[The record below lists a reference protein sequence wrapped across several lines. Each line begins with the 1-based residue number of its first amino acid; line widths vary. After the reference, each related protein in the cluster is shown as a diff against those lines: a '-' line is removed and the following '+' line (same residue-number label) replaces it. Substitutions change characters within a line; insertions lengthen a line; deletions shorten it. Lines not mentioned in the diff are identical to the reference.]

1 MNLIYYLF
9 QFFQKENFLNGTV
22 SLLLSD
28 DDNLQISA
36 ALSFIWTKL
45 QYRLKTIS
53 INDHTA
59 VIKYGKHIDRLMVD
73 LKDNSSYYEDLEVK
87 LLK

>member
-1 MNLIYYLF
+1 
-9 QFFQKENFLNGTV
+9 LNSTV
-22 SLLLSD
+22 PLLLSD

-53 INDHTA
+53 ISDHTA
-59 VIKYGKHIDRLMVD
+59 VIKYGKHVDRLMID
-73 LKDNSSYYEDLEVK
+73 LMDNNSYYKDLEVR